1 MVGAH
6 LVLYIYIYSLSLSLY
21 IYIIYIYIISL
32 SSSLVGG
39 LYGKKKMIP
48 YKSSRTVSVWDF
60 FCCVGGLGKSIG
72 LPKEFFMK

>member
-1 MVGAH
+1 M
-6 LVLYIYIYSLSLSLY
+6 YIYIYY
-21 IYIIYIYIISL
+21 ISL